1 MGRGHERG
9 HGRRREG
16 GRPEAPLAG
25 AGPTDWLAQLE
36 DWVDAGLDPEL
47 FWTLGLPEVRAIQR
61 GARSR
66 MQRERE
72 ADIRQ
77 AWTVAALIRTKKMPS
92 LESMLAAAR
101 PVVRQSWQQ
110 QAAQLVNW

>member
-1 MGRGHERG
+1 
-9 HGRRREG
+9 
-16 GRPEAPLAG
+16 
-25 AGPTDWLAQLE
+25 
-36 DWVDAGLDPEL
+36 
-47 FWTLGLPEVRAIQR
+47 
-61 GARSR
+61 

-101 PVVRQSWQQ
+101 PVMRQSWQQ
-110 QAAQLVNW
+110 QAARLANW